1 MLKKIFPL
9 LSTCI
14 MFHTAL
20 SAYETLP
27 EKGKLPILTPTF
39 KEQKTAKI
47 RLDNGLE
54 AYLISNPNFK
64 LSGAMMSVNVGSW
77 EDPKEYPGLAHFLEH
92 MLFMGTRSYPDEA
105 EYSRFISEHGGQTN
119 AFTSSNTTNYLYT
132 VQNDAFG
139 EAFKRFSAFFKEPL
153 FNPSGVSRELKAI
166 DQEYAKNIENDSIRQ
181 YYVLKAL
188 TDPSHPFHGFN
199 MGNSQTLTKVSQDT
213 LKQWYK
219 DHYSAHLMRL
229 IVYSSLPIDEL
240 KELVVE
246 ELSEV
251 PVKDRE
257 AFEINKSGFPKDMDG
272 EVVYVNPIK
281 DTQKLTIFW
290 ELPSRFAN
298 LIETKPQE
306 LISFILGHEG
316 DKSLLAQLK
325 REKLAESLSCGGMK
339 IGDNLFTLYVQIEL
353 TNSGLTEVDQVMTRV
368 FQAIEQLQETG
379 IPPYIF
385 DEVQTMQRLQYQYQ
399 SKENEFYSLL
409 MHGYS
414 IQDEEMETY
423 PEKTKVI
430 QTFDAKR
437 AKEMLSYLT
446 PERALLFVMAP
457 PKLTGVKPTHEE
469 KWLGVEYGIKP
480 VAPDVLSKWKHLEPH
495 PDMGIPHPNP
505 FIPHNLE
512 LVEASSVQDQYHLP
526 TVKLLSDDSASKFYY
541 AKDNYYGVPKVSW
554 TVQVKT
560 PQVNQTDPL
569 QVVFTDIYI
578 KLVKDALDRFSY
590 PARMASL
597 EYEIERKNNGIE
609 ITLNGYSENAQYLW
623 EEIIQQMVTLDPSM
637 DKYKIYR
644 DSVSRA
650 YKNFSKESPLEQS
663 IELFKSIL
671 YEDFITAKEK
681 ESAIRKA
688 SFKKFK
694 DWLSQLYHHTYT
706 EGVFYGNLSESHAR
720 EVMDLTKLAFYNGA
734 YPKSEHQHDKVIVLP
749 EDEGPYYLEA
759 RTKAQGNAVVLAI
772 ETPTYSFKE
781 RAAQQILMQAIKQ
794 PFFNTL
800 RTKQQTGYIVDSL
813 GQEVERKLF
822 NLFVVQSNT
831 HDTHDLLYRFEAFIE
846 GYLQELGKTELN
858 KEQFETIREAQ
869 VHNLEEPAKNIKEM
883 GKLLNELAFKY
894 DGDFQ
899 WLDKRVVGLQDIS
912 YEQLIEQ
919 AYAMLGRQNK
929 QRVAILLNGEL
940 PDEKSFSYSRA
951 RNWNLIRKS
960 SDYESRHEDRL
971 ITNGD

>member
-1 MLKKIFPL
+1 MIPL
-9 LSTCI
+9 LSTCL
-14 MFHTAL
+14 MFYSTV
-20 SAYETLP
+20 SAYETIP

-39 KEQKTAKI
+39 QEQKTAKI

-77 EDPKEYPGLAHFLEH
+77 EDPQEHPGLAHFLEH
-92 MLFMGTRSYPDEA
+92 MLFMGTHSYPDEA

-119 AFTSSNTTNYLYT
+119 AFTTSNTTNYLYT

-139 EAFKRFSAFFKEPL
+139 EAFKRFSSFFKEPI

-181 YYVLKAL
+181 YYVLKGL
-188 TDPSHPFHGFN
+188 TDPNHPFHGFN
-199 MGNSQTLTKVSQDT
+199 MGNSQTLSSVSQEA
-213 LKQWYK
+213 LKKWYQ

-240 KELVVE
+240 KELVVTQ
-246 ELSEV
+246 LSDV
-251 PVKDRE
+251 PVKDRK
-257 AFEINKSGFPKDMDG
+257 AFEFNQPGFPKDMSG
-272 EVVYVNPIK
+272 EVVYINPIK

-290 ELPSRFAN
+290 ELPSQFAN
-298 LIETKPQE
+298 LIDTKPEE

-325 REKLAESLSCGGMK
+325 REKLAESLACGGMK
-339 IGDNLFTLYVQIEL
+339 IGDNLFTVYVQIDL
-353 TNSGLTEVDQVMTRV
+353 TNSGLTEVNLVMTRV
-368 FQAIEQLQETG
+368 FQAIRQLQESG
-379 IPPYIF
+379 IPPHVF

-430 QTFDAKR
+430 QSFDAKKT
-437 AKEMLSYLT
+437 KEMLSYMT
-446 PERALLFVMAP
+446 PERAMLFVMAP
-457 PKLTGVKPTHEE
+457 PKLTGVKPTFTE
-469 KWLGVEYGIKP
+469 KWLGVQYGIKA
-480 VAPDVLSKWKHLEPH
+480 VAPDVLSKWKHLTAH
-495 PDMGIPHPNP
+495 PEIGIPQPNP

-512 LVEASSVQDQYHLP
+512 LVEKASIKDAYHLP
-526 TVKLLSDDSASKFYY
+526 DMKLLSEDTASKFYY
-541 AKDNYYGVPKVSW
+541 ANDQYYGVPKVSW

-560 PQVNQTDPL
+560 PQITQEDAL
-569 QVVFTDIYI
+569 QVVFADIYI

-590 PARMASL
+590 PAKMAGL

-609 ITLNGYSENAQYLW
+609 ISLHGYSENAQYLW
-623 EEIIQQMVTLDPSM
+623 EEIIQQMVTLDPTL
-637 DKYKIYR
+637 DKYKIYK
-644 DSVSRA
+644 DSVSRK

-663 IELFKSIL
+663 IELFKSVL
-671 YEDFITAKEK
+671 YEDFITDKEK
-681 ESAIRKA
+681 ESATRKA

-694 DWLSQLYHHTYT
+694 EWMAKLFHYTYT
-706 EGVFYGNLSESHAR
+706 EGVFYGNISEDSAR
-720 EVMDLTKLAFYNGA
+720 EVMELTRKAFYNGA
-734 YPKSEHQHDKVIVLP
+734 YPEFEQQHDKVVVLP
-749 EDEGPYYLEA
+749 EDDGPYYLDA
-759 RTKAQGNAVVLAI
+759 RTKAQGNAVLLAI
-772 ETPTYSFKE
+772 QTPTFSFKE

-794 PFFNTL
+794 PFFDTL

-846 GYLQELGKTELN
+846 GYLQELGKTELT

-869 VHNLEEPAKNIKEM
+869 VRNLEEPAKNIKEM

-894 DGDFQ
+894 DGDFT
-899 WLDKRVVGLQDIS
+899 WLDKRVQALKKIS
-912 YEQLIEQ
+912 YEEMIQQ

-929 QRVAILLNGEL
+929 QRLGILLNGEV
-940 PDEKSFSYSRA
+940 PNEKSFYYTRA

-960 SDYESRHEDRL
+960 SEYESRYQNPL